1 MTFKFNLL
9 SGACISYL
17 LSCSAL
23 QAQVP
28 NQTSSVSSS
37 KTANDTVVVSGSRS
51 ASKLSETAASIG
63 LVTRAQ
69 WDEEKPKSVGDII
82 NRIPGVFWND
92 LGNEQHSMS
101 IRQPIS
107 TNAVYQ
113 YLEDGIPIRP
123 LGVFNHNALNE
134 NNMNAA
140 SGVEVVKGAASSL
153 YGSNAVGGAVNFLTQ
168 RASRTPTGFLGVR
181 VDDKDGFT
189 RVDSGASNTWGDL
202 GLRFS
207 HYSSHRQSQNWQEY
221 SGGSKDSFSLRAD
234 YNLSAT
240 SWMRASLIK
249 TDLDTETPGSLF
261 ETDYRNSVGK
271 SLNTFTWRKD
281 IASRANV
288 AWEGETTAGGL
299 TTVTAF
305 ARKNDH
311 GQLPNYTIT
320 GCAGTTCRG
329 TLNNN
334 HVESLGVDLKHEQN
348 LAWNKAKLVSGIT
361 IDRSQNDYVSDN
373 LAITRDTATGR
384 YVSYVLN
391 SVKNPSGVRNYSA
404 DIANNAAFAQ
414 FEFVPLDK
422 LRIVAG
428 ARYDSISYDFQNNLT
443 PGANYGAANEVR
455 SFSRV
460 TPKLGGTYALN
471 SRNSFYGNLS
481 QGFTPPEVSQLYGKT
496 AVPDLKPA
504 IYDNTELGWRAALL
518 DGSVKLDS
526 AIYRLDGKDT
536 IVSYTPA
543 VGDSG
548 NKNAG
553 QTRSE
558 GLEIALS
565 QEGKSV
571 DWRFGATWA
580 QHTYLNYKVSDKVGA
595 IEDYSGKTMKQAPAH
610 AVNASVAYK
619 FAPGARIA
627 LTVIK
632 QGSSWMNDANTVKYE
647 GHTLFNVHASQK
659 LQGGWEVWG
668 QVRNLTNQR
677 YSDSASSSYKGTG
690 TYSPNTQNTYQL
702 GAPRSVMLG
711 LNKSFGA

>member
-1 MTFKFNLL
+1 M
-9 SGACISYL
+9 AYL
-17 LSCSAL
+17 LSCTAF
-23 QAQVP
+23 QAQA
-28 NQTSSVSSS
+28 QTQNTTSPAAVD
-37 KTANDTVVVSGSRS
+37 DTVVVSGSRS
-51 ASKLSETAASIG
+51 ASKLSETPTSIG
-63 LVTRAQ
+63 LVTRTQ
-69 WDEEKPKSVGDII
+69 WDADKPKSVGDII

-168 RASRTPTGFLGVR
+168 RASRTPTAYLGVR
-181 VDDKDGFT
+181 VDDIDGYS

-207 HYSSHRQSQNWQEY
+207 HYSSHRRSQNWQEY
-221 SGGSKDSFSLRAD
+221 SGGRKDSISLRAD

-261 ETDYRNSVGK
+261 ETDYRNTVGK

-281 IASRANV
+281 ITTRANV

-311 GQLPNYTIT
+311 GQLHNYTIT
-320 GCAGTTCRG
+320 GCSGASCKG

-334 HVESLGVDLKHEQN
+334 HVASLGLDVKHEQK
-348 LAWNKAKLVSGIT
+348 LAWNKAKLVSGLT

-373 LAITRDTATGR
+373 LYITRDATSGR
-384 YVSYVLN
+384 YLSYTLN
-391 SVKNPSGVRNYSA
+391 SANSPSGVRNYSA
-404 DIANNAAFAQ
+404 DIANNAVFAQ
-414 FEFVPLDK
+414 FEFVPLENW
-422 LRIVAG
+422 RIVAG
-428 ARYDSISYDFQNNLT
+428 GRYDSISYDFQNKLT
-443 PGANYGAANEVR
+443 PGNFYGAANEVR
-455 SFSRV
+455 SFSRF
-460 TPKLGGTYALN
+460 TPKLGGTFALN
-471 SRNSFYGNLS
+471 ARNSFYGNLS

-504 IYDNTELGWRAALL
+504 VYDNAELGWRAALL

-536 IVSYTPA
+536 IVSYTSA

-558 GLEIALS
+558 GLELALS
-565 QEGKSV
+565 QEGKWM
-571 DWRFGATWA
+571 DWRLGATWA
-580 QHTYLNYKVSDKVGA
+580 QHTYLNYKLSDKVGA
-595 IEDYSGKTMKQAPAH
+595 IEDYSGKTMKQAPTH
-610 AVNASVAYK
+610 AINASVAYK
-619 FAPGARIA
+619 IAPGARVA
-627 LTVIK
+627 LSMIK

-690 TYSPNTQNTYQL
+690 TYTPNTQNTYQL
-702 GAPRSVMLG
+702 GAPRSFMVG

>member
-1 MTFKFNLL
+1 MTFQYNKL
-9 SGACISYL
+9 SWACAAYL
-17 LSCSAL
+17 LSCTPLLS
-23 QAQVP
+23 QAQT
-28 NQTSSVSSS
+28 QTQSAKNST
-37 KTANDTVVVSGSRS
+37 TAIDTIVVSGSRS

-63 LVTRAQ
+63 VVNRAQ
-69 WDEEKPKSVGDII
+69 WDEEKAKSVGEII

-140 SGVEVVKGAASSL
+140 SAIEVVKGAASSI
-153 YGSNAVGGAVNFLTQ
+153 YGSNAVGGAINFLTQ
-168 RASRTPTGFLGVR
+168 RASKTPTGYLGMR
-181 VDDKDGFT
+181 IDDKDGFA
-189 RVDSGASNTWGDL
+189 RVDSGASNSWGDL

-207 HYSSHRQSQNWQEY
+207 HYSSQRQSQNWQEY

-240 SWMRASLIK
+240 SWMRASFIK
-249 TDLDTETPGSLF
+249 TNLDTETPGSLF
-261 ETDYRNSVGK
+261 ETDYRNSIGK

-281 IASRANV
+281 VASRANV
-288 AWEGETTAGGL
+288 AWEGETTKGGL

-305 ARKNDH
+305 TRRNDH

-320 GCAGTTCRG
+320 GCAGTVCRG

-334 HVESLGVDLKHEQN
+334 HVESLGLDVKHEQKLN
-348 LAWNKAKLVSGIT
+348 WSKAKLVSGLT

-373 LAITRDTATGR
+373 LAITRDVATGR
-384 YVSYVLN
+384 YMSYMLN

-414 FEFVPLDK
+414 FEFAPMEN
-422 LRIVAG
+422 LRIVG
-428 ARYDSISYDFQNNLT
+428 GGRYDSISYDFKNNLT
-443 PGANYGAANEVR
+443 PGSNYGAANEVR
-455 SFSRV
+455 SFSRF
-460 TPKLGGTYALN
+460 TPKLGGTFALN
-471 SRNSFYGNLS
+471 ARNSFYGNLS
-481 QGFTPPEVSQLYGKT
+481 QGFTPPEVSQLYART
-496 AVPDLKPA
+496 SVPDLKPSV
-504 IYDNTELGWRAALL
+504 YDNTELGWRAALL

-543 VGDSG
+543 VGDSI

-558 GLEIALS
+558 GLEVALS
-565 QEGKSV
+565 QEGKRL

-580 QHTYLNYKVSDKVGA
+580 QHTYLSYKVSDRVGA
-595 IEDYSGKTMKQAPAH
+595 IEDYSGKTMRQAPSH
-610 AVNASVAYK
+610 AINAAIAYK
-619 FAPGARIA
+619 FAPGSRIA
-627 LTVIK
+627 LNMIK
-632 QGSSWMNDANTVKYE
+632 QGSYWMNDANTVKYE

-677 YSDSASSSYKGTG
+677 YSDSASSSYRGTG

-711 LNKSFGA
+711 LSKSFGA

>member
-1 MTFKFNLL
+1 MIFKFNKL
-9 SGACISYL
+9 SWACMAYL
-17 LSCSAL
+17 LSCTAF
-23 QAQVP
+23 QAQA
-28 NQTSSVSSS
+28 QTQNTTSPAAVD
-37 KTANDTVVVSGSRS
+37 DTVVVSGSRS
-51 ASKLSETAASIG
+51 ASKLSETPTSIG
-63 LVTRAQ
+63 LVTRTQ
-69 WDEEKPKSVGDII
+69 WDADKPKSVGDII

-168 RASRTPTGFLGVR
+168 RASRTPTAYLGVR
-181 VDDKDGFT
+181 VDDIDGYS

-207 HYSSHRQSQNWQEY
+207 HYSSHRRSQNWQEY
-221 SGGSKDSFSLRAD
+221 SGGRKDSISLRAD

-261 ETDYRNSVGK
+261 ETDYRNTVGK

-281 IASRANV
+281 ITTRANV

-320 GCAGTTCRG
+320 GCSGASCKG

-334 HVESLGVDLKHEQN
+334 HVASLGLDVKHEQK
-348 LAWNKAKLVSGIT
+348 LAWNKAKLVSGLT

-373 LAITRDTATGR
+373 LYITRDATSGR
-384 YVSYVLN
+384 YLSYTLN
-391 SVKNPSGVRNYSA
+391 SANSPSGVRNYSA
-404 DIANNAAFAQ
+404 DIANNAVFAQ
-414 FEFVPLDK
+414 FEFVPLENW
-422 LRIVAG
+422 RIVAG
-428 ARYDSISYDFQNNLT
+428 GRYDSISYDFQNKLT
-443 PGANYGAANEVR
+443 PGNFYGAANEVR
-455 SFSRV
+455 SFSRF
-460 TPKLGGTYALN
+460 TPKLGGTFALN
-471 SRNSFYGNLS
+471 ARNSFYGNLS

-504 IYDNTELGWRAALL
+504 VYDNAELGWRAALL

-536 IVSYTPA
+536 IVSYTSA

-558 GLEIALS
+558 GLELALS
-565 QEGKSV
+565 QEGKWM
-571 DWRFGATWA
+571 DWRLGATWA
-580 QHTYLNYKVSDKVGA
+580 QHTYLNYKLSDKVGA
-595 IEDYSGKTMKQAPAH
+595 IEDYSGKTMKQAPTH
-610 AVNASVAYK
+610 AINASVAYK
-619 FAPGARIA
+619 IAPGARVA
-627 LTVIK
+627 LSMIK

-690 TYSPNTQNTYQL
+690 TYTPNTQNTYQL
-702 GAPRSVMLG
+702 GAPRSFMVG

>member
-1 MTFKFNLL
+1 MIFKFNKL
-9 SGACISYL
+9 SWACMAYL
-17 LSCSAL
+17 LSCTAF
-23 QAQVP
+23 QAQA
-28 NQTSSVSSS
+28 QTQNTTSPAAVD
-37 KTANDTVVVSGSRS
+37 DTVVVSGSRS
-51 ASKLSETAASIG
+51 ASKLSETPTSIG
-63 LVTRAQ
+63 LVTRTQ
-69 WDEEKPKSVGDII
+69 WDADKPKSVGDII

-168 RASRTPTGFLGVR
+168 RASRTPTAYLGVR
-181 VDDKDGFT
+181 VDDIDGYS

-207 HYSSHRQSQNWQEY
+207 HYSSHRRSQNWQEY
-221 SGGSKDSFSLRAD
+221 SGGRKDSISLRAD

-261 ETDYRNSVGK
+261 ETDYRNTVGK

-281 IASRANV
+281 ITTRANV

-320 GCAGTTCRG
+320 GCSGASCKG

-334 HVESLGVDLKHEQN
+334 HVASLGLDVKHEQK
-348 LAWNKAKLVSGIT
+348 LAWNKAKLVSGLT

-373 LAITRDTATGR
+373 LDITRDATSGR
-384 YVSYVLN
+384 YLSYTLN
-391 SVKNPSGVRNYSA
+391 SANSPSGVRNYSA
-404 DIANNAAFAQ
+404 DIANNAVFAQ
-414 FEFVPLDK
+414 FEFVPLENW
-422 LRIVAG
+422 RIVAG
-428 ARYDSISYDFQNNLT
+428 GRYDSISYDFQNKLT
-443 PGANYGAANEVR
+443 PGNLYGSANEVR
-455 SFSRV
+455 SFSRF
-460 TPKLGGTYALN
+460 TPKLGGTFALN
-471 SRNSFYGNLS
+471 ARNSFYGNLS

-504 IYDNTELGWRAALL
+504 VYDNAELGWRAALL

-536 IVSYTPA
+536 IVSYTSA

-558 GLEIALS
+558 GLELALS
-565 QEGKSV
+565 QEGKWM
-571 DWRFGATWA
+571 DWRLGATWA
-580 QHTYLNYKVSDKVGA
+580 QHTYLNYKLSDKVGA
-595 IEDYSGKTMKQAPAH
+595 IEDYSGKTMKQAPTH
-610 AVNASVAYK
+610 AINASVAYK
-619 FAPGARIA
+619 IAPGARVA
-627 LTVIK
+627 LSMIK

-690 TYSPNTQNTYQL
+690 TYTPNTQNTYQL
-702 GAPRSVMLG
+702 GAPRSFMVG

>member
-1 MTFKFNLL
+1 MIFKFNKL
-9 SGACISYL
+9 SWACMAYL
-17 LSCSAL
+17 LSCTAF
-23 QAQVP
+23 QAQA
-28 NQTSSVSSS
+28 QTQNTTSPAAVD
-37 KTANDTVVVSGSRS
+37 DTVVVSGSRS
-51 ASKLSETAASIG
+51 ASKLSETPTSIG
-63 LVTRAQ
+63 LVTRTQ
-69 WDEEKPKSVGDII
+69 WDADKPKSVGDII

-168 RASRTPTGFLGVR
+168 RASRTPTAYLGVR
-181 VDDKDGFT
+181 VDDIDGYS

-207 HYSSHRQSQNWQEY
+207 HYSSHRRSQNWQEY
-221 SGGSKDSFSLRAD
+221 SGGRKDSISLRAD

-261 ETDYRNSVGK
+261 ETDYRNTVGK

-281 IASRANV
+281 ITTRANV

-320 GCAGTTCRG
+320 PSGTTSYKG

-334 HVESLGVDLKHEQN
+334 HVASLGLDVKHEQK
-348 LAWNKAKLVSGIT
+348 LAWNKAKLVSGLT

-373 LAITRDTATGR
+373 LAITRDATSGR
-384 YVSYVLN
+384 YLSYTLN
-391 SVKNPSGVRNYSA
+391 SANSPSGVRNYSA
-404 DIANNAAFAQ
+404 DIANNAVFAQ
-414 FEFVPLDK
+414 FEFVPLENW
-422 LRIVAG
+422 RIVAG
-428 ARYDSISYDFQNNLT
+428 GRYDSISYDFQNKLT
-443 PGANYGAANEVR
+443 PGNFYGAANEVR
-455 SFSRV
+455 SFSRF
-460 TPKLGGTYALN
+460 TPKLGGTVALN
-471 SRNSFYGNLS
+471 ARNSFYGNLS

-504 IYDNTELGWRAALL
+504 VYDNAELGWRAALL

-536 IVSYTPA
+536 IVSYTSA

-558 GLEIALS
+558 GLELALS
-565 QEGKSV
+565 QEGKWM
-571 DWRFGATWA
+571 DWRLGATWA
-580 QHTYLNYKVSDKVGA
+580 QHTYLNYKLSDKVGA
-595 IEDYSGKTMKQAPAH
+595 IEDYSGKTMKQAPTH
-610 AVNASVAYK
+610 AINASVAYK
-619 FAPGARIA
+619 IAPGARVA
-627 LTVIK
+627 LSMIK

-690 TYSPNTQNTYQL
+690 TYTPNTQNTYQL
-702 GAPRSVMLG
+702 GAPRSFMVG

>member
-1 MTFKFNLL
+1 MIFKFNKL
-9 SGACISYL
+9 SWACMAYL
-17 LSCSAL
+17 LSCTAF
-23 QAQVP
+23 QAQA
-28 NQTSSVSSS
+28 QTQNTTSPAAVD
-37 KTANDTVVVSGSRS
+37 DTVVVSGSRS
-51 ASKLSETAASIG
+51 ASKLSETPTSIG
-63 LVTRAQ
+63 LVTRTQ
-69 WDEEKPKSVGDII
+69 WDADKPKSVGDII

-168 RASRTPTGFLGVR
+168 RASRTPTAYLGVR
-181 VDDKDGFT
+181 VDDIDGYS

-207 HYSSHRQSQNWQEY
+207 HYSSHRRSQNWQEY
-221 SGGSKDSFSLRAD
+221 SGGRKDSISLRAD

-261 ETDYRNSVGK
+261 ETDFRNTVGK

-281 IASRANV
+281 ITTRANV

-320 GCAGTTCRG
+320 GCSGASCKG

-334 HVESLGVDLKHEQN
+334 HVASLGLDVKHEQK
-348 LAWNKAKLVSGIT
+348 LAWNKAKLVSGLT

-373 LAITRDTATGR
+373 LDITRDATSGR
-384 YVSYVLN
+384 YLSYTLN
-391 SVKNPSGVRNYSA
+391 SAKSPSGVRNYSA
-404 DIANNAAFAQ
+404 DIANNAVFAQ
-414 FEFVPLDK
+414 FEFVPLENW
-422 LRIVAG
+422 RIVAG
-428 ARYDSISYDFQNNLT
+428 GRYDSISYDFQNKLT
-443 PGANYGAANEVR
+443 PGNFYGAANEVR
-455 SFSRV
+455 SFSRF
-460 TPKLGGTYALN
+460 TPKLGGTFALN
-471 SRNSFYGNLS
+471 ARNSFYGNLS

-504 IYDNTELGWRAALL
+504 VYDNAELGWRAALL

-536 IVSYTPA
+536 IVSYTSA

-558 GLEIALS
+558 GLELALS
-565 QEGKSV
+565 QEGKWM
-571 DWRFGATWA
+571 DWRLGATWA
-580 QHTYLNYKVSDKVGA
+580 QHTYLNYKLSDKVGA
-595 IEDYSGKTMKQAPAH
+595 IEDYSGKTMKQAPTH
-610 AVNASVAYK
+610 AINASVAYK
-619 FAPGARIA
+619 IAPGARVA
-627 LTVIK
+627 LSMIK

-690 TYSPNTQNTYQL
+690 TYTPNTQNTYQL
-702 GAPRSVMLG
+702 GAPRSFMVG

>member
-1 MTFKFNLL
+1 MIFKFNKL
-9 SGACISYL
+9 SWACMAYL
-17 LSCSAL
+17 LSCTAF
-23 QAQVP
+23 QAQA
-28 NQTSSVSSS
+28 QTQNTTSPAAVD
-37 KTANDTVVVSGSRS
+37 DTVVVSGSRS
-51 ASKLSETAASIG
+51 ASKLSETPTSIG
-63 LVTRAQ
+63 LVTRTQ
-69 WDEEKPKSVGDII
+69 WDADKPKSVGDII

-168 RASRTPTGFLGVR
+168 RASRTPTAYLGVR
-181 VDDKDGFT
+181 VDDIDGYS

-207 HYSSHRQSQNWQEY
+207 HYSSHRRSQNWQEY
-221 SGGSKDSFSLRAD
+221 SGGRKDSISLRAD

-261 ETDYRNSVGK
+261 ETDYRNTVGK

-281 IASRANV
+281 ITTRANV

-320 GCAGTTCRG
+320 GCSGASCKG

-334 HVESLGVDLKHEQN
+334 HVASLGLDVKHEQK
-348 LAWNKAKLVSGIT
+348 LAWNKAKLVSGLT

-373 LAITRDTATGR
+373 LYITRDATSGR
-384 YVSYVLN
+384 YLSYTLN
-391 SVKNPSGVRNYSA
+391 SANSPSGVRNYSA
-404 DIANNAAFAQ
+404 DIANNAVFAQ
-414 FEFVPLDK
+414 FEFVPLENW
-422 LRIVAG
+422 RIVAG
-428 ARYDSISYDFQNNLT
+428 GRYDSISYDFQNKLT
-443 PGANYGAANEVR
+443 PGNFYGAANEVR
-455 SFSRV
+455 SFSRF
-460 TPKLGGTYALN
+460 TPKLGGTVALN
-471 SRNSFYGNLS
+471 ARNSFYGNLS

-504 IYDNTELGWRAALL
+504 VYDNAELGWRAALL

-536 IVSYTPA
+536 IVSYTSA

-558 GLEIALS
+558 GLELALS
-565 QEGKSV
+565 QEGKWM
-571 DWRFGATWA
+571 DWRLGATWA
-580 QHTYLNYKVSDKVGA
+580 QHTYLNYKLSDKVGA
-595 IEDYSGKTMKQAPAH
+595 IEDYSGKTMKQAPTH
-610 AVNASVAYK
+610 AINASVAYK
-619 FAPGARIA
+619 IAPGARVA
-627 LTVIK
+627 LSMIK

-690 TYSPNTQNTYQL
+690 TYTPNTQNTYQL
-702 GAPRSVMLG
+702 GAPRSFMVG

>member
-1 MTFKFNLL
+1 MIFKFNKL
-9 SGACISYL
+9 SWACMAYL
-17 LSCSAL
+17 LSCTAF
-23 QAQVP
+23 QAQA
-28 NQTSSVSSS
+28 QTQNTTSPAAVD
-37 KTANDTVVVSGSRS
+37 DTVVVSGSRS
-51 ASKLSETAASIG
+51 ASKLSETPTSIG
-63 LVTRAQ
+63 LVTRTQ
-69 WDEEKPKSVGDII
+69 WDADKPKSVGDII

-168 RASRTPTGFLGVR
+168 RASRTPTAYLGVR
-181 VDDKDGFT
+181 VDDIDGYS

-207 HYSSHRQSQNWQEY
+207 HYSSHRRSQNWQEY
-221 SGGSKDSFSLRAD
+221 SGGRKDSISLRAD

-261 ETDYRNSVGK
+261 ETDYRNTVGK

-281 IASRANV
+281 ITTRANV

-320 GCAGTTCRG
+320 PSGTTSYKG

-334 HVESLGVDLKHEQN
+334 HVASLGLDVKHEQK
-348 LAWNKAKLVSGIT
+348 LAWNKAKLVSGLT

-373 LAITRDTATGR
+373 LYITRDATSGR
-384 YVSYVLN
+384 YLSYTLN
-391 SVKNPSGVRNYSA
+391 SANSPSGVRNYSA
-404 DIANNAAFAQ
+404 DIANNAVFAQ
-414 FEFVPLDK
+414 FEFVPLENW
-422 LRIVAG
+422 RIVAG
-428 ARYDSISYDFQNNLT
+428 GRYDSISYDFQNKLT
-443 PGANYGAANEVR
+443 PGNFYGAANEVR
-455 SFSRV
+455 SFSRF
-460 TPKLGGTYALN
+460 TPKLGGTFALN
-471 SRNSFYGNLS
+471 ARNSFYGNLS

-504 IYDNTELGWRAALL
+504 VYDNAELGWRAALL

-536 IVSYTPA
+536 IVSYTSA

-558 GLEIALS
+558 GLELALS
-565 QEGKSV
+565 QEGKWM
-571 DWRFGATWA
+571 DWRLGATWA
-580 QHTYLNYKVSDKVGA
+580 QHTYLNYKLSDKVGA
-595 IEDYSGKTMKQAPAH
+595 IEDYSGKTMKQAPTH
-610 AVNASVAYK
+610 AINASVAYK
-619 FAPGARIA
+619 IAPGARVA
-627 LTVIK
+627 LSMIK

-690 TYSPNTQNTYQL
+690 TYTPNTQNTYQL
-702 GAPRSVMLG
+702 GAPRSFMVG

>member
-1 MTFKFNLL
+1 MIFKFNKL
-9 SGACISYL
+9 SWACMAYL
-17 LSCSAL
+17 LSCTAF
-23 QAQVP
+23 QAQA
-28 NQTSSVSSS
+28 QTQNTTSPAAVD
-37 KTANDTVVVSGSRS
+37 DTVVVSGSRS
-51 ASKLSETAASIG
+51 ASKLSETPTSIG
-63 LVTRAQ
+63 LVTRTQ
-69 WDEEKPKSVGDII
+69 WDADKPKSVGDII

-168 RASRTPTGFLGVR
+168 RASRTPTAYLGVR
-181 VDDKDGFT
+181 VDDIDGYS

-207 HYSSHRQSQNWQEY
+207 HYSSHRRSQNWQEY
-221 SGGSKDSFSLRAD
+221 SGGRKDSISLRAD

-261 ETDYRNSVGK
+261 ETDYRNTVGK

-281 IASRANV
+281 ITTRANV

-320 GCAGTTCRG
+320 GCSGTSCKG

-334 HVESLGVDLKHEQN
+334 HVASLGLDVKHEQK
-348 LAWNKAKLVSGIT
+348 LAWNKAKLVSGLT

-373 LAITRDTATGR
+373 LAITRDAATGR
-384 YVSYVLN
+384 YMSYTL
-391 SVKNPSGVRNYSA
+391 SSDKPGVRNYSA
-404 DIANNAAFAQ
+404 DIANNAVFAQ
-414 FEFVPLDK
+414 FEFVPLENW
-422 LRIVAG
+422 RIVAG
-428 ARYDSISYDFQNNLT
+428 GRYDSISYDFQNKLT
-443 PGANYGAANEVR
+443 PGNFYGAANEVR
-455 SFSRV
+455 SFSRF
-460 TPKLGGTYALN
+460 TPKLGGTFALN
-471 SRNSFYGNLS
+471 ARNSFYGNLS

-504 IYDNTELGWRAALL
+504 VYDNAELGWRAALL

-536 IVSYTPA
+536 IVSYTSA

-558 GLEIALS
+558 GLELALS
-565 QEGKSV
+565 QEGKWM
-571 DWRFGATWA
+571 DWRLGATWA
-580 QHTYLNYKVSDKVGA
+580 QHTYLNYKLSDKVGA
-595 IEDYSGKTMKQAPAH
+595 IEDYSGKTMKQAPTH
-610 AVNASVAYK
+610 AINASVAYK
-619 FAPGARIA
+619 IAPGARVA
-627 LTVIK
+627 LSMIK

-690 TYSPNTQNTYQL
+690 TYTPNTQNTYQL
-702 GAPRSVMLG
+702 GAPRSFMVG

>member
-1 MTFKFNLL
+1 
-9 SGACISYL
+9 
-17 LSCSAL
+17 
-23 QAQVP
+23 
-28 NQTSSVSSS
+28 
-37 KTANDTVVVSGSRS
+37 
-51 ASKLSETAASIG
+51 
-63 LVTRAQ
+63 
-69 WDEEKPKSVGDII
+69 
-82 NRIPGVFWND
+82 
-92 LGNEQHSMS
+92 
-101 IRQPIS
+101 
-107 TNAVYQ
+107 
-113 YLEDGIPIRP
+113 
-123 LGVFNHNALNE
+123 
-134 NNMNAA
+134 
-140 SGVEVVKGAASSL
+140 
-153 YGSNAVGGAVNFLTQ
+153 
-168 RASRTPTGFLGVR
+168 
-181 VDDKDGFT
+181 
-189 RVDSGASNTWGDL
+189 
-202 GLRFS
+202 
-207 HYSSHRQSQNWQEY
+207 
-221 SGGSKDSFSLRAD
+221 
-234 YNLSAT
+234 
-240 SWMRASLIK
+240 
-249 TDLDTETPGSLF
+249 
-261 ETDYRNSVGK
+261 VGK

-334 HVESLGVDLKHEQN
+334 HVESLGVDVKHEQS
-348 LAWNKAKLVSGIT
+348 LVWNKAKLVSGIT

-404 DIANNAAFAQ
+404 EIANNAAFAQ
-414 FEFVPLDK
+414 FEFVPLEK

-443 PGANYGAANEVR
+443 PGANYGATNEVR

-565 QEGKSV
+565 QEGKWM

-595 IEDYSGKTMKQAPAH
+595 IEDYSGKTMKQAPAQ
-610 AVNASVAYK
+610 AINASVAYK

-647 GHTLFNVHASQK
+647 GHTLLNVHASQM

-702 GAPRSVMLG
+702 GAPRGVMLG

>member
-1 MTFKFNLL
+1 M
-9 SGACISYL
+9 AYL
-17 LSCSAL
+17 LSCTAF
-23 QAQVP
+23 QAQA
-28 NQTSSVSSS
+28 QTQNTTSPAAVD
-37 KTANDTVVVSGSRS
+37 DTVVVSGSRS
-51 ASKLSETAASIG
+51 ASKLSETPTSIG
-63 LVTRAQ
+63 LVTRTQ
-69 WDEEKPKSVGDII
+69 WDADKPKSVGDII

-168 RASRTPTGFLGVR
+168 RASRTPTAYLGVR
-181 VDDKDGFT
+181 VDDIDGYS

-207 HYSSHRQSQNWQEY
+207 HYSSHRRSQNWQEY
-221 SGGSKDSFSLRAD
+221 SGGRKDSISLRAD

-261 ETDYRNSVGK
+261 ETDYRNTVGK

-281 IASRANV
+281 ITTRANV

-320 GCAGTTCRG
+320 GCSGASCKG

-334 HVESLGVDLKHEQN
+334 HVASLGLDVKHEQK
-348 LAWNKAKLVSGIT
+348 LAWNKAKLVSGLT

-373 LAITRDTATGR
+373 LDITRDATSGR
-384 YVSYVLN
+384 YLSYTLN
-391 SVKNPSGVRNYSA
+391 SANSPSGVRNYSA
-404 DIANNAAFAQ
+404 DIANNAVFAQ
-414 FEFVPLDK
+414 FEFVPLENW
-422 LRIVAG
+422 RIVAG
-428 ARYDSISYDFQNNLT
+428 GRYDSISYDFQNKLT
-443 PGANYGAANEVR
+443 PGNFYGAANEVR
-455 SFSRV
+455 SFSRF
-460 TPKLGGTYALN
+460 TPKLGGTFALN
-471 SRNSFYGNLS
+471 ARNSFYGNLS

-504 IYDNTELGWRAALL
+504 VYDNAELGWRAALL

-536 IVSYTPA
+536 IVSYTSA

-558 GLEIALS
+558 GLELALS
-565 QEGKSV
+565 QEGKWM
-571 DWRFGATWA
+571 DWRLGATWA
-580 QHTYLNYKVSDKVGA
+580 QHTYLNYKLSDKVGA
-595 IEDYSGKTMKQAPAH
+595 IEDYSGKTMKQAPTH
-610 AVNASVAYK
+610 AINASVAYK
-619 FAPGARIA
+619 IAPGARVA
-627 LTVIK
+627 LSMIK

-702 GAPRSVMLG
+702 GAPRSFMVG

>member
-1 MTFKFNLL
+1 MTFKYKTL
-9 SGACISYL
+9 SWACVSYVL
-17 LSCSAL
+17 GCSAF
-23 QAQVP
+23 QAQA
-28 NQTSSVSSS
+28 QTPSSIST
-37 KTANDTVVVSGSRS
+37 TANDTVVVSGSRS
-51 ASKLSETAASIG
+51 AAKLSETAAAIG
-63 LVTRAQ
+63 LVTRKQ
-69 WDEEKPKSVGDII
+69 WDEEMPKTIGEII

-107 TNAVYQ
+107 TGAVYQ

-140 SGVEVVKGAASSL
+140 AGIEVVKGAASSL
-153 YGSNAVGGAVNFLTQ
+153 YGSNAVGGAVNFLSQ
-168 RASRTPTGFLGVR
+168 RSSKTPTGYLGVR
-181 VDDKDGFT
+181 YDDVDGFT

-221 SGGSKDSFSLRAD
+221 SGGRKDSFSLRAD

-281 IASRANV
+281 ITTRANV
-288 AWEGETTAGGL
+288 AWEGETTAGGV

-305 ARKNDH
+305 TRQNDH

-334 HVESLGVDLKHEQN
+334 HVESLGVDVKHDQKLN
-348 LAWNKAKLVSGIT
+348 GNKAKLVTGLT
-361 IDRSQNDYVSDN
+361 IDRSQNVFVSDN

-384 YVSYVLN
+384 YLSYTLN
-391 SVKNPSGVRNYSA
+391 SVKNPTGVRNYSA
-404 DIANNAAFAQ
+404 DIVNHAAFAQ
-414 FEFVPLDK
+414 FEFLPIDK

-428 ARYDSISYDFQNNLT
+428 GRYDSISYDFKNNLT
-443 PGANYGAANEVR
+443 PGANYGAANEIR
-455 SFSRV
+455 GFNRL
-460 TPKLGGTYALN
+460 TPKLGGTYALD

-481 QGFTPPEVSQLYGKT
+481 QGFTPPEVSQLYGKS

-543 VGDSG
+543 VGDSS
-548 NKNAG
+548 NQNAG

-565 QEGKSV
+565 QEGKKM
-571 DWRFGATWA
+571 DWRLGATWA
-580 QHTYLNYKVSDKVGA
+580 QHTYIHYRVSDKLGA
-595 IEDYSGKTMKQAPAH
+595 IEDYSGKAIKQAPAH

-619 FAPGARIA
+619 LAPGARVA
-627 LTVIK
+627 LSMIK
-632 QGSSWMNDANTVKYE
+632 QGSYWMNDANTVKYQ

-659 LQGGWEVWG
+659 LQGGWELWG

-702 GAPRSVMLG
+702 GAPRSVMVG
-711 LNKSFGA
+711 LNKSFGT